1 MKEKVKKSL
10 KWNICVERWLWFS
23 NIFMLEKSI
32 RLDLFCKKGVLR
44 NFTKLTAKHLCESLF
59 FNKVAGRGCFMILI
73 GKLNKCNLLPISAS
87 LAIKILCQQR
97 FVKNAGYKN
106 GLIESFRDHASGIYI
121 NFSVMFAIHLRK

>member
-1 MKEKVKKSL
+1 
-10 KWNICVERWLWFS
+10 
-23 NIFMLEKSI
+23 
-32 RLDLFCKKGVLR
+32 
-44 NFTKLTAKHLCESLF
+44 
-59 FNKVAGRGCFMILI
+59 MILI

-87 LAIKILCQQR
+87 LTIKMLCQQR